1 MRKSDFKVYA
11 TKTDCVI
18 KKYTGKES
26 TVEVP
31 AFFQINGVDRP
42 VTKIAAKAF
51 RNCHFVEKEVI
62 DGQLAA
68 HNEFYL
74 LIDKKDNRWL
84 KSKNNTP
91 CP

>member
-51 RNCHFVEKEVI
+51 RSGKRSYRRTVS
-62 DGQLAA
+62 
-68 HNEFYL
+68 
-74 LIDKKDNRWL
+74 R
-84 KSKNNTP
+84 T
-91 CP
+91 

>member
-1 MRKSDFKVYA
+1 MKLNDFKVNA
-11 TKTDCVI
+11 PPKGCII
-18 KKYTGKES
+18 KKYTGEES

-31 AFFQINGVDRP
+31 AFFHINGADFP
-42 VTKIAAKAF
+42 VTKIAKKAF